1 MFLCIHTSTGFKNE
15 TNNIFTCQLELYG
28 RRDQTICTKRSP
40 ILQVDT
46 SIIFCRRRKK
56 EQCVKPAG
64 NGTSSH
70 EADAGPDD
78 GPRHEHGD
86 PPREDRRERRRREP
100 DANLGAAPG
109 RRGAR
114 RSGLEE
120 AQEVEEQ
127 DEAGVRRDDED
138 RRGSVSP
145 RPVDR
150 EYRVRCEENE
160 P

>member
-1 MFLCIHTSTGFKNE
+1 MAGLGVGRKEQDIEAPDHHGTP
-15 TNNIFTCQLELYG
+15 CQPHGSREG
-28 RRDQTICTKRSP
+28 RRHQR
-40 ILQVDT
+40 
-46 SIIFCRRRKK
+46 
-56 EQCVKPAG
+56 
-64 NGTSSH
+64 
-70 EADAGPDD
+70 
-78 GPRHEHGD
+78 GD
-86 PPREDRRERRRREP
+86 PPREHGRQQRGREP
-100 DANLGAAPG
+100 DAGSGAAPG
-109 RRGAR
+109 RRRAR

-150 EYRVRCEENE
+150 EYRVRCEEKE